1 MALSKQ
7 SIRFNHSIYLNKSTD
22 KLAPKD
28 EVINLSEL
36 WSENEIFLF
45 KKLLRQGGSATIQ
58 GTHFRVVIQEK
69 MRNIGE
75 M

>member
-22 KLAPKD
+22 KTAHKD
-28 EVINLSEL
+28 EVIALSEL

-45 KKLLRQGGSATIQ
+45 KKMHKLRD
-58 GTHFRVVIQEK
+58 
-69 MRNIGE
+69 M
-75 M
+75 